1 MEGFML
7 FSNHSVENMNIS
19 PNILVKN
26 SAILLYVLFAKIQR
40 LITNKSLN
48 SRNMVRTFHAI
59 PVTFK
64 T

>member
-1 MEGFML
+1 MP

-26 SAILLYVLFAKIQR
+26 SAILLYVLFAKIQG
-40 LITNKSLN
+40 LITNKPLN
-48 SRNMVRTFHAI
+48 SRNMGRTIQAI